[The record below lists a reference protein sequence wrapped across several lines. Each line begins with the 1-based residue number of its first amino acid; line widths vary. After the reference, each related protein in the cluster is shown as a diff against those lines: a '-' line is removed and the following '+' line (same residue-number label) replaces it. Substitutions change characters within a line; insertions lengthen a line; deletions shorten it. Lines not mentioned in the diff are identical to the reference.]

1 MDIYLHFLVLC
12 VLFKLYFDVTF
23 TLHVSLRFCN
33 LCFWFFFKLHYLFSL
48 AFKITQ
54 INFICLCELFNDLI
68 FFILHFI
75 LISFYKRMLIILRN
89 LIDHWFLYTRIF
101 KNNFILY
108 SFFHRLHNL
117 YFMDIIFLM
126 ILNLTYLIDLI
137 LLIILSLW
145 IHFLKLFNHTLWF
158 LRI

>member
-1 MDIYLHFLVLC
+1 LDIYLHFLVLC
-12 VLFKLYFDVTF
+12 MLYKTYLDVTF
-23 TLHVSLRFCN
+23 TLLVCLGFWN

-54 INFICLCELFNDLI
+54 FNFICLCELFNDFI

-101 KNNFILY
+101 KNYFILY

-117 YFMDIIFLM
+117 YFLDIISLLN
-126 ILNLTYLIDLI
+126 LNLTYLIELI
-137 LLIILSLW
+137 LLIIFSLW